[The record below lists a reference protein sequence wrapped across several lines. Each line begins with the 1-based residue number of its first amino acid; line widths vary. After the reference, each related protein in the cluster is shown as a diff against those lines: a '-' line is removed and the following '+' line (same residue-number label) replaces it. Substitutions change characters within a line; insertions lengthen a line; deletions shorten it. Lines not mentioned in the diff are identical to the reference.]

1 MVSTIKNLFLVNAI
15 NKLIYS
21 YLVKYPTPIN
31 INYLWNF
38 GFMSAIFLIIQIL
51 SGLFL
56 TFFFTPHVDLA
67 FFSIEHIMRDVNYG
81 WLIRYVHAN
90 GASFFFFLV
99 YIHIL
104 KGIYYGSYYFPRTLV
119 WFTGSIIYIL
129 MMGTAFLG
137 HVLPWGQMSYWA
149 ATVITNFVT
158 VIPVVGK
165 DIVYWIWGGYSINN
179 ATLNRFFS
187 LHYLLPFVIAV
198 LSIYHIYQLHKSGS
212 SNELGIKS
220 HYLNKISFYPYFI
233 TKDFFGLFI
242 ILFFFFIFV
251 FFYPEAFNH
260 SDNYIKANPLVTPA
274 HIVPEWYF
282 LPLYGILRSILNKT
296 YGIIIMFVSLLVL
309 FLLPFIDKSII
320 KNKTFKPF
328 SRFLFWFFAFNFLF
342 LGYLGSQTPVYPY
355 IELGL
360 TCSHFHLFYFF
371 LFIPISVFFE
381 TFFFFGFFSTGN
393 TVNNNSNSLFENNR
407 DYKKNMR
414 RRFFIYYVLLFFLI
428 FFCLYYIKH
437 AAEMQY
443 IAEIAERIIFY
454 KYEMGVREIKEKEVF
469 ILFFENEL
477 ADFEKLKEDLIN
489 ILEIEKYLT
498 IKGFFSFI
506 YYTAITKTVSFLGLL
521 LGLVLSLSYIAE
533 EDEKDN
539 IRRKNRITR

>member
-1 MVSTIKNLFLVNAI
+1 MKYLNNILFVNFVSKAL
-15 NKLIYS
+15 YS
-21 YLVKYPTPIN
+21 YLIKYPTPMN

-38 GFMSAIFLIIQIL
+38 GFMSAIFLVIQIV

-67 FFSIEHIMRDVNYG
+67 FFSVEHIMRDVNYG

-119 WFTGSIIYIL
+119 WFTGVIIYIL

-137 HVLPWGQMSYWA
+137 YVLPWGQMSYWA

-165 DIVYWIWGGYSINN
+165 DIVYWVWGGYSINN

-187 LHYLLPFVIAV
+187 LHHLLPFVIAL
-198 LSIYHIYQLHKSGS
+198 LSAYHIYQLHKSGS
-212 SNELGIKS
+212 SNELGIRS
-220 HYLNKISFYPYFI
+220 HYLNKISFYPYFLV
-233 TKDFFGLFI
+233 KDFFGLFI
-242 ILFFFFIFV
+242 ILFVFSIFV
-251 FFYPEAFNH
+251 FFFPEAFNH

-309 FLLPFIDKSII
+309 FALPFVDKSLI

-328 SRFLFWFFAFNFLF
+328 NRTLFWFFSFNFLF
-342 LGYLGSQTPVYPY
+342 LGYLGSQAPVYPY
-355 IELGL
+355 IEFGVI
-360 TCSHFHLFYFF
+360 CSHFHLLYFF
-371 LFIPISVFFE
+371 LLIPLSVFFE
-381 TFFFFGFFSTGN
+381 SSFFNYFFSSNETKGN
-393 TVNNNSNSLFENNR
+393 
-407 DYKKNMR
+407 
-414 RRFFIYYVLLFFLI
+414 
-428 FFCLYYIKH
+428 
-437 AAEMQY
+437 
-443 IAEIAERIIFY
+443 
-454 KYEMGVREIKEKEVF
+454 
-469 ILFFENEL
+469 
-477 ADFEKLKEDLIN
+477 
-489 ILEIEKYLT
+489 
-498 IKGFFSFI
+498 FSFI
-506 YYTAITKTVSFLGLL
+506 YWFIGAGFFFVTMFLSYYLGVNAGVNNTVVSLVDSLYILDPVHVELGLRDAQITKYTNLIHNELAFTSSIFSCLWHFITTQFFMYITVIILFFFIIKL
-521 LGLVLSLSYIAE
+521 
-533 EDEKDN
+533 
-539 IRRKNRITR
+539 

>member
-1 MVSTIKNLFLVNAI
+1 MDEINNIRMKYLNNILFANAVSKIL
-15 NKLIYS
+15 YS
-21 YLVKYPTPIN
+21 YLIKYPTPMN

-38 GFMSAIFLIIQIL
+38 GFMSAMFLVIQIV

-67 FFSIEHIMRDVNYG
+67 FFSVEHIMRDVNYG
-81 WLIRYVHAN
+81 WLIRYIHAN

-119 WFTGSIIYIL
+119 WFTGVIIYIL

-137 HVLPWGQMSYWA
+137 YVLPWGQMSYWA

-198 LSIYHIYQLHKSGS
+198 LSAYHIYQLHKSGS
-212 SNELGIKS
+212 SNELGIRS
-220 HYLNKISFYPYFI
+220 HYLNKISFYPYFLV
-233 TKDFFGLFI
+233 KDFFGLFI
-242 ILFFFFIFV
+242 ILFIFSIFV

-309 FLLPFIDKSII
+309 FILPFVDKSLIR
-320 KNKTFKPF
+320 NKTFKPF
-328 SRFLFWFFAFNFLF
+328 NRSLFWFFSFNFLF
-342 LGYLGSQTPVYPY
+342 LGYLGSQSPVFPY
-355 IELGL
+355 IEMGVI
-360 TCSHFHLFYFF
+360 CSHFHLLYFF
-371 LFIPISVFFE
+371 LLIPLSVFFE
-381 TFFFFGFFSTGN
+381 SSFFN
-393 TVNNNSNSLFENNR
+393 
-407 DYKKNMR
+407 Y
-414 RRFFIYYVLLFFLI
+414 FFLSN
-428 FFCLYYIKH
+428 
-437 AAEMQY
+437 
-443 IAEIAERIIFY
+443 
-454 KYEMGVREIKEKEVF
+454 EK
-469 ILFFENEL
+469 
-477 ADFEKLKEDLIN
+477 
-489 ILEIEKYLT
+489 
-498 IKGFFSFI
+498 KGDFSFI
-506 YYTAITKTVSFLGLL
+506 YWFVGAFFIFFALFISFFLGVQSGLDETSTLLHDNLYLIDPLNIGLSKNDLLNIIKSELSFTQNILSCFWFFLINKLYFYISFIIVFILL
-521 LGLVLSLSYIAE
+521 LKLS
-533 EDEKDN
+533 
-539 IRRKNRITR
+539 

>member
-1 MVSTIKNLFLVNAI
+1 MKYLNNILFVNFISKA
-15 NKLIYS
+15 LYS
-21 YLVKYPTPIN
+21 YLIKYPTPMN

-38 GFMSAIFLIIQIL
+38 GFMSAIFLVIQIV

-67 FFSIEHIMRDVNYG
+67 FFSVEHIMRDVNYG
-81 WLIRYVHAN
+81 WLIRYIHAN

-99 YIHIL
+99 YVHIL

-119 WFTGSIIYIL
+119 WFTGCIIYIL

-137 HVLPWGQMSYWA
+137 YVLPRGQMSYWA

-165 DIVYWIWGGYSINN
+165 DIVYWVRGGYSINN

-198 LSIYHIYQLHKSGS
+198 LSAYHIYQLHKSGS
-212 SNELGIKS
+212 SNELGIRS
-220 HYLNKISFYPYFI
+220 HYLNKISFYPYFLV
-233 TKDFFGLFI
+233 KDFFGLFI
-242 ILFFFFIFV
+242 ILFLFSIFV
-251 FFYPEAFNH
+251 FFFPEAFNH

-309 FLLPFIDKSII
+309 FLLPFIDKSLI

-328 SRFLFWFFAFNFLF
+328 NRTLFWFFSFNFLF
-342 LGYLGSQTPVYPY
+342 LGYLGSQTPVFPY

-360 TCSHFHLFYFF
+360 ICAHFHLLYFF
-371 LFIPISVFFE
+371 LLIPLSVFFE
-381 TFFFFGFFSTGN
+381 FSFFNYFFS
-393 TVNNNSNSLFENNR
+393 SNSTTNNTNYFLNKGIDIILFILAYFVTCLYLYTISLDNEINKEVNFLLKTLYNLYLTDPFYIELGLKDLFYNNLR
-407 DYKKNMR
+407 EQMYNSLSLDWNPFNRIVDY
-414 RRFFIYYVLLFFLI
+414 FFNHFINNIIHISVILYYVYFELFLN
-428 FFCLYYIKH
+428 K
-437 AAEMQY
+437 
-443 IAEIAERIIFY
+443 
-454 KYEMGVREIKEKEVF
+454 K
-469 ILFFENEL
+469 
-477 ADFEKLKEDLIN
+477 
-489 ILEIEKYLT
+489 
-498 IKGFFSFI
+498 
-506 YYTAITKTVSFLGLL
+506 
-521 LGLVLSLSYIAE
+521 
-533 EDEKDN
+533 
-539 IRRKNRITR
+539 